1 MDFLLLAQEVSSTT
15 LVSGGGAVIAALTGA
30 ITYLWR
36 RFEREF
42 DECKQDRARLWQA
55 VAELKQEQA
64 Q

>member
-1 MDFLLLAQEVSSTT
+1 MDYLLIAQEVSSTT

-42 DECKQDRARLWQA
+42 DECKQDRARLWAA
-55 VAELKQEQA
+55 VSELKQEQT